1 YIIEMIEVI
10 ESRVDIVGYGV
21 LEYIFSDVG
30 NGITNNEEVGDDIVE
45 SLLTEQRMPL
55 ISTCCD

>member
-1 YIIEMIEVI
+1 MIEVI

>member
-30 NGITNNEEVGDDIVE
+30 NGITNNEEVGDDIV
-45 SLLTEQRMPL
+45 
-55 ISTCCD
+55 